1 MAGRKQGEVERSFLD
16 ASCPEALFPWA
27 TLPNTCIFCE
37 IGFLEHLSLDIFG
50 SVLPNSFFFKMVFKV
65 IRQISIK
72 AFTLNEG

>member
-1 MAGRKQGEVERSFLD
+1 MAGEKQGEVERSFLD
-16 ASCPEALFPWA
+16 ASCPKALFPWA

-50 SVLPNSFFFKMVFKV
+50 SALPNSFFFKMVFKV